1 MAKSFDLIPKD
12 VKKVET
18 KNRRIVTKIPVPES
32 LEIIEELRKYEPRS
46 MSGQPLVVWDKA
58 EGFNVYDKFGNKWI
72 DFSSGVVVANAGHG
86 NPEVKKAI
94 IKQAEHGLLFNYC
107 FPSEIRGK
115 LVKKL
120 ADISPEPLKKVFLLT
135 TGSEATECA
144 IKLART
150 QGQKVGGKEK
160 IKIITFDDA
169 FHGRT
174 LGAQQAGGSPKAK
187 EWIVNLDPDI
197 NQVPYPNSFK
207 YSWADVNDPT
217 YSDGEC
223 FNKFLFYLR
232 EKNIKPAQI
241 AGIMS
246 ETFQGGWVELMPPG
260 FARKLREFCDQFNIV
275 LIFDEVQAGF
285 GRTGRLFGFE
295 HYGIIPDIICCGKG
309 ISSGMPLSAVIGRE
323 EIMNLYGPNEMT
335 STHTGNPICSAAAL
349 ASINYILNNNLVER
363 AAILGKICEEALK
376 KLQKKYPNIIGH
388 FRGIGLVW
396 GIIIVKDG
404 TKEIDTD
411 LAHDIVRISME
422 NGLLFFAPV
431 GSGATIKVCP
441 PLVITEEA
449 LKEGLEIFEQA
460 IAAAIRK

>member
-1 MAKSFDLIPKD
+1 MAKSFDFIPKD
-12 VKKVET
+12 VKKIET

-46 MSGQPLVVWDKA
+46 MTGQPLIVWDKA
-58 EGFNVYDKFGNKWI
+58 KGFNVYDKFGNKWI
-72 DFSSGVVVANAGHG
+72 DFSSGVVAANAGHC
-86 NPEVKKAI
+86 NPEVQKAI
-94 IKQAEHGLLFNYC
+94 IGQAEHGLLFNYC

-120 ADISPEPLKKVFLLT
+120 VEITPEPLNKCFLLT
-135 TGSEATECA
+135 TGSETTECA

-150 QGQKVGGKEK
+150 YGKKIGGKEK
-160 IKIITFDDA
+160 IKIVTFDDA

-174 LGAQQAGGSPKAK
+174 LGAQQAGGSPKDK

-217 YSDGEC
+217 YSDEEC

-232 EKNIKPAQI
+232 EKNIEPTQI

-246 ETFQGGWVELMPPG
+246 ETFQGGWVELMPLG
-260 FARKLREFCDQFNIV
+260 FARKLREFCDKYNIV

-285 GRTGRLFGFE
+285 GRTGKLFGFE
-295 HYGIIPDIICCGKG
+295 HYGIIPDLICCGKG

-323 EIMNLYGPNEMT
+323 EILNLYGPNKMT
-335 STHTGNPICSAAAL
+335 STHTGNPVCSAAAL
-349 ASINYILNNNLVER
+349 ASINYILNNNLIEKS
-363 AAILGKICEEALK
+363 ANLGKICEEFLEKLK
-376 KLQKKYPNIIGH
+376 EKYSSVIGH
-388 FRGIGLVW
+388 VRGVGLIW
-396 GIIIVKDG
+396 GIVFTKNGI
-404 TKEIDTD
+404 KEIDPD
-411 LAHDIVRISME
+411 LAHDIVRISSE
-422 NGLLFFAPV
+422 KGLLFFAPV

-460 IAAAIRK
+460 IREAICC

>member
-1 MAKSFDLIPKD
+1 MAKSFDFIPKD

-18 KNRRIVTKIPVPES
+18 KNRRIVTKIPVPKS

-46 MSGQPLVVWDKA
+46 MTGQPLVVWDKA

-72 DFSSGVVVANAGHG
+72 DFSSGVVVASAGHC
-86 NPEVKKAI
+86 NPEIKKAI
-94 IKQAEHGLLFNYC
+94 IEQAEHGLLFNYC
-107 FPSEIRGK
+107 FPSEIRAK

-120 ADISPEPLKKVFLLT
+120 VEITPEPLNKCFLLT

-150 QGQKVGGKEK
+150 QGQKIGGKEK

-217 YSDGEC
+217 YSDEEC

-232 EKNIKPAQI
+232 EKNIEPTQI

-260 FARKLREFCDQFNIV
+260 FAKKLREFCDQFNIV
-275 LIFDEVQAGF
+275 LIFDEIQAGF
-285 GRTGRLFGFE
+285 GRTGKLFGFE
-295 HYGIIPDIICCGKG
+295 HYGIIPDLICCGKG
-309 ISSGMPLSAVIGRE
+309 ISSGMPLSAVIGKE

-335 STHTGNPICSAAAL
+335 STHTGNPICAAAAL
-349 ASINYILNNNLVER
+349 ANINYILNNNLVER
-363 AAILGKICEEALK
+363 AAILGKKCEEALE
-376 KLQKKYPNIIGH
+376 KLQKKYPNVIGH
-388 FRGIGLVW
+388 IRGIGLVW

-404 TKEIDTD
+404 TKEINPD

-422 NGLLFFAPV
+422 NGLLFFAPI

-441 PLVITEEA
+441 PLVINEEA
-449 LKEGLEIFEQA
+449 LKEGLEVFEQVIAKA
-460 IAAAIRK
+460 ISG

>member
-1 MAKSFDLIPKD
+1 MAKSFDFIPKD
-12 VKKVET
+12 VKKIET
-18 KNRRIVTKIPVPES
+18 KNRRIMTKIPVPES

-46 MSGQPLVVWDKA
+46 MSGQPLIIWDRA

-72 DFSSGVVVANAGHG
+72 DFSSGVVVANAGHC

-94 IKQAEHGLLFNYC
+94 IEQVEHGLLHNYC

-115 LVKKL
+115 LAKKL
-120 ADISPEPLKKVFLLT
+120 VEISPEPLSKAFLLT
-135 TGSEATECA
+135 TGAESTECA

-150 QGQKVGGKEK
+150 YGKKIGGKEK
-160 IKIITFDDA
+160 IKIVTFDDS

-207 YSWADVNDPT
+207 YSWADVNDPA
-217 YSDGEC
+217 YSDEKC
-223 FNKFLFYLR
+223 FNQFLFYLKER
-232 EKNIKPAQI
+232 NIEPEKI

-246 ETFQGGWVELMPPG
+246 ETFQGAWVELMPQG
-260 FARKLREFCDQFNIV
+260 FAKKLREFCDQFNIV

-285 GRTGRLFGFE
+285 GRTGKLFGFE
-295 HYGIIPDIICCGKG
+295 HYGIIPDLMCCGKG

-349 ASINYILNNNLVER
+349 ASINYILNNNLIEKS
-363 AAILGKICEEALK
+363 ANLGKICEEFLEKLK
-376 KLQKKYPNIIGH
+376 EKYSNVIGH
-388 FRGIGLVW
+388 MRGIGLIW
-396 GIIIVKDG
+396 GFVFTKDG
-404 TKEIDTD
+404 TKEIDPD
-411 LAHDIVRISME
+411 LAHDIVRISLE
-422 NGLLFFAPV
+422 KGLLFFAPV
-431 GSGATIKVCP
+431 GTGATLKVCP

-449 LKEGLEIFEQA
+449 LKEGLDIFEQA
-460 IAAAIRK
+460 IEEAIRK